1 MDIYR
6 LVTTEKAYGGTIYEQ
21 MVEEVLSSAPGI
33 RMSQL
38 KYQWRWKKPWKYLE
52 VFSMLRFLWKV
63 RSQQGSWVIR
73 TLESCLIPPGANS
86 IFLVFHV
93 DWNSSSLVS
102 KVVQIWSWMVFRAT
116 ASKSA
121 PIVVISKYWE
131 EFLKERGYKNIHLIY
146 CAYHYED
153 YVVTDSDLK
162 HFLEANQLQEKKIV
176 YVGNPQLK
184 KGADLALSIIQKL
197 NDKSVVAIA
206 SGEGDLDI
214 PVLKLKLNFK
224 EYLCLLK
231 AASVVMTLSRFKE
244 GWNRVAHEAMIMGTP
259 VIGSG
264 RGGMGELLEI
274 TSQSRVPSLDS
285 EIVEKYVRQKLERKD
300 ELSEKAKNYVYS
312 FNILDFQKKW
322 IGLIDGLRSK
332 IS

>member
-1 MDIYR
+1 M
-6 LVTTEKAYGGTIYEQ
+6 
-21 MVEEVLSSAPGI
+21 
-33 RMSQL
+33 
-38 KYQWRWKKPWKYLE
+38 
-52 VFSMLRFLWKV
+52 
-63 RSQQGSWVIR
+63 
-73 TLESCLIPPGANS
+73 
-86 IFLVFHV
+86 
-93 DWNSSSLVS
+93 
-102 KVVQIWSWMVFRAT
+102 
-116 ASKSA
+116 
-121 PIVVISKYWE
+121 
-131 EFLKERGYKNIHLIY
+131 
-146 CAYHYED
+146 
-153 YVVTDSDLK
+153 
-162 HFLEANQLQEKKIV
+162 